1 MATYTELRFGEYQ
14 RPAERWT
21 TLKTKRAEKRP
32 LGRQEISWEGNINM
46 DLTELDCKD
55 GRQVEQVQKEMV
67 EKLDGMMEGN
77 QKDNEI

>member
-1 MATYTELRFGEYQ
+1 
-14 RPAERWT
+14 
-21 TLKTKRAEKRP
+21 
-32 LGRQEISWEGNINM
+32 M